1 MRRRLLS
8 VTKTGTGVGV
18 GDRTFLGEFEH
29 LVLAAAMRL
38 DEAYGA
44 SLIREIERTTD
55 RRVQAG
61 SLYITLER
69 LEKKGFVRL
78 SEGASEPGRGGRP
91 KRFVDLTEEGV
102 LALSVHRRALLRI
115 WDGLEA
121 RLEKS

>member
-1 MRRRLLS
+1 M
-8 VTKTGTGVGV
+8 

-44 SLIREIERTTD
+44 SLIREIERTTE

-91 KRFVDLTEEGV
+91 KRFVDVTEEGV

>member
-1 MRRRLLS
+1 MRRQLS
-8 VTKTGTGVGV
+8 WVTKTGTGVGV

-44 SLIREIERTTD
+44 SLIREIERTTE

-91 KRFVDLTEEGV
+91 KRFVDVTEEGV

>member
-1 MRRRLLS
+1 M
-8 VTKTGTGVGV
+8 

-44 SLIREIERTTD
+44 SLIREIEGTTG
-55 RRVQAG
+55 RSVKAG

-69 LEKKGFVRL
+69 LEKKGFLTLRNG
-78 SEGASEPGRGGRP
+78 EAEPRRGGRP
-91 KRFVDLTEEGV
+91 KRFVDVTEHGV
-102 LALSVHRRALLRI
+102 IALSAHRRALLNI